1 MPSSRA
7 STTISP
13 DVPRRT
19 SGIVVLEVTVRV
31 RDTSVRDPGTGT
43 ASGDTR
49 TGGAVTGWR
58 TEDAM
63 ITRTETGPRAAAIQ
77 ETDLVIQED
86 FPRNDHPEIGEKA
99 GEDSGVVAGA
109 EVVTAVVAGDE
120 AAEVSTEEAAAVAG
134 AEDVGAGE

>member
-19 SGIVVLEVTVRV
+19 SGIAVLEVTVRV

-63 ITRTETGPRAAAIQ
+63 ITRTETGPRAAVIQ
-77 ETDLVIQED
+77 ETDLVIQE
-86 FPRNDHPEIGEKA
+86 DHPEIGEKA
-99 GEDSGVVAGA
+99 GEDSEVVAGA

>member
-19 SGIVVLEVTVRV
+19 SGIAVLEVTVRV

-63 ITRTETGPRAAAIQ
+63 ITRTETGPRAAVIQ

-86 FPRNDHPEIGEKA
+86 FPLIDHPEIGEKA
-99 GEDSGVVAGA
+99 EEDSGVAA
-109 EVVTAVVAGDE
+109 VVTAVVAGDE